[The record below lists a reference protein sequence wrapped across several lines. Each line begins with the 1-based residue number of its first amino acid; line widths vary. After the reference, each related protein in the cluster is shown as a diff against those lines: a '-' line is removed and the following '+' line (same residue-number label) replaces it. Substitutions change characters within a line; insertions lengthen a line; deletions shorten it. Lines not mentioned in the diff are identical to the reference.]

1 MLRQMFC
8 FSKLSRKE
16 RREKILEV
24 YTYWQDNLER
34 RMAAVSAAKDKLQEQ
49 IDRDTEVIED

>member
-1 MLRQMFC
+1 MFC

-34 RMAAVSAAKDKLQEQ
+34 RMAAVAAAKDKLQEQ
-49 IDRDTEVIED
+49 IDRDAEVIED

>member
-1 MLRQMFC
+1 MFC